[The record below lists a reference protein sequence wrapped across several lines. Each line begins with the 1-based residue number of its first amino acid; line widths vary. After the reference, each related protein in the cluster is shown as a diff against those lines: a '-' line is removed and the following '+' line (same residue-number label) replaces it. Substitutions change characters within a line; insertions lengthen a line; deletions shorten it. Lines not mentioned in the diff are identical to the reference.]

1 MNSHRKVFYIF
12 TLHYNRFSYTSLS
25 WEERYRV
32 YPIDFCLQEQ
42 LGISS
47 TLFKTIAGSYNRERK
62 WRDFLLRS
70 EILQLVIDF
79 TVISTRFLPREGC
92 FVVETGKFPK
102 NVLSLGP
109 RLQSMALFAKILGA
123 L

>member
-1 MNSHRKVFYIF
+1 MPLISHTPTVM
-12 TLHYNRFSYTSLS
+12 
-25 WEERYRV
+25 
-32 YPIDFCLQEQ
+32 QQ

-79 TVISTRFLPREGC
+79 TVISTRFPPREGR
-92 FVVETGKFPK
+92 FVVETCKLVK
-102 NVLSLGP
+102 NILSL
-109 RLQSMALFAKILGA
+109 AKSK
-123 L
+123 